1 MNALKL
7 QPIDVVEVL
16 GDSQY
21 PAMKAM
27 LEAYKALSSGSI
39 RTQHAHSL
47 IGTAFVSAMDAYCH
61 VDDEPDEYEQDAYA
75 SFIRAEQAAHARELK
90 R

>member
-1 MNALKL
+1 MSPLRL

-61 VDDEPDEYEQDAYA
+61 VDDEPESYTVP
-75 SFIRAEQAAHARELK
+75 AHRRSQHSVVVKE
-90 R
+90 RT